1 MTPTEQ
7 RAHRWLQAQG
17 YARSEIRFQPRRS
30 PDFLTDDGYGWE
42 VKLIAGQ
49 TVNLTLVQL
58 AAMRR
63 LGLGMCRLLVFGPSD
78 PCPLH
83 VLLVDALAFPGTYKG
98 LRFSVTDN
106 RIHHRSTLLRDAVYV
121 EQQVER
127 LAASAPETH
136 ISDRRGVCSCGHVA
150 PVAFGRLRQLPLAP
164 APVAEKAAA

>member
-7 RAHRWLQAQG
+7 RAYAWLQTQG
-17 YARSEIRFQPRRS
+17 YAREDIRFQPHRS
-30 PDFLTDDGYGWE
+30 PDFVTDDGRGWE
-42 VKLIAGQ
+42 VKLFEGQ
-49 TVNLTLVQL
+49 TVSVTLVQL

-63 LGLGMCRLLVFGPSD
+63 MGLATCRLLIFGPND

-106 RIHHRSTLLRDAVYV
+106 RVHHRSALLRDAVYV

-127 LAASAPETH
+127 LAQSEPERH
-136 ISDRRGVCSCGHVA
+136 LSDGRGVCSCGHVA
-150 PVAFGRLRQLPLAP
+150 PVAFSRLRQVPLGI
-164 APVAEKAAA
+164 AA